1 MTPRPGIAG
10 AWPRHLIGITA
21 DGRSPREE
29 GAMALQE
36 KLDAMREMSKARIP
50 PEARAV
56 MERSIEDLRA
66 SGIMSR
72 VARVGQVAPDFA
84 LPNADGRSVSL
95 AELRAR
101 GPVVLSFYR
110 GRW

>member
-1 MTPRPGIAG
+1 MGLG
-10 AWPRHLIGITA
+10 
-21 DGRSPREE
+21 
-29 GAMALQE
+29 E
-36 KLDAMREMSKARIP
+36 KLDAMREMSKTRIP

-66 SGIMSR
+66 SGIMGR
-72 VARVGQVAPDFA
+72 VVRVGQPAPDFT
-84 LPNADGRSVSL
+84 LPNADGRPVSL
-95 AELRAR
+95 AALRGP

>member
-1 MTPRPGIAG
+1 
-10 AWPRHLIGITA
+10 
-21 DGRSPREE
+21 
-29 GAMALQE
+29 MALQE
-36 KLDAMREMSKARIP
+36 KLDAMREMSKTRIP

-56 MERSIEDLRA
+56 MERSVADLRA

-72 VARVGQVAPDFA
+72 VAKVGQTAPDFT
-84 LPNADGRSVSL
+84 LLNAGGQPVGL
-95 AELRAR
+95 KELVAR